1 MASYHFQMM
10 AAFGEQD
17 VVEQEREREREQRVC
32 WICFASEDEN
42 RRAVWVQPCQCRGA
56 TKWVHQSCL
65 YRWIDEKQKGNM
77 RRIVT
82 CQQCLTEYMI
92 VYPSMGPLAAGL
104 ELTYGMVRR
113 SSPFVVGCLFLGAI
127 YWSAMSFGATTVVQL
142 MGSPRGF
149 SLIANADTLALAA
162 GLPLV
167 PVALLFSRF
176 IRWEDTVL
184 HLIRSRHNIFRKVP
198 ILSLLYRT
206 TSESEDA
213 SLDGD
218 IYSNFSSPCHA
229 RVISG
234 ALMLPTLA
242 TLAGGIFF
250 PSVGDTLNR
259 NLLGG
264 ATYIAAKGLLNIYLR
279 QKLFLRSRRRLVFD
293 YTEENVRVSSGN
305 EPDGTHRPQNRQ
317 NAGFDYDSD
326 STDEDNWQTDSD
338 SEADMD

>member
-1 MASYHFQMM
+1 MLARMFQ
-10 AAFGEQD
+10 GQ
-17 VVEQEREREREQRVC
+17 EQERQQRVC

-42 RRAVWVQPCQCRGA
+42 RRAEWVQPCQCRGA

-77 RRIVT
+77 QRIVT

-92 VYPSMGPLAAGL
+92 VYPSIGPLATVL
-104 ELTYGMVRR
+104 KFTYGMVRR
-113 SSPFVVGCLFLGAI
+113 SSPLVVGCLFLGAI
-127 YWSAMSFGATTVVQL
+127 YWSAMIFGATIVVQL
-142 MGSPRGF
+142 MGYSRSF
-149 SLIANADTLALAA
+149 SLIANADPLAVAA

-184 HLIRSRHNIFRKVP
+184 NLIRSRHNIFRKVP
-198 ILSLLYRT
+198 ILSLLYRNT
-206 TSESEDA
+206 TESEDA

-218 IYSNFSSPCHA
+218 IDSNFSSPCHA

-242 TLAGGIFF
+242 SLTGFIFF
-250 PSVGDTLNR
+250 SSVGDTLNR

-279 QKLFLRSRRRLVFD
+279 QKLFLRSLRRLVFD
-293 YTEENVRVSSGN
+293 YTEENVLVSSGN
-305 EPDGTHRPQNRQ
+305 ELDGTYRPQNRQ

-326 STDEDNWQTDSD
+326 STDDGYFVDTDTDHDSSQIDSD
-338 SEADMD
+338 SESNMD